1 MTNRCRVR
9 FSYTKQGAK
18 EKESEMRFTLRLTVL
33 QLAILYVALRQIF
46 ISQPN
51 YEHAGFCRDSHPEA

>member
-1 MTNRCRVR
+1 
-9 FSYTKQGAK
+9 
-18 EKESEMRFTLRLTVL
+18 MRFTLRLTVL

-46 ISQPN
+46 ISHLN